1 MDRILEYR
9 IRTDDPDATVGGI
22 LSKVLK
28 QCMGLTPHEISH
40 AKFTPG
46 GLMVVRDGDQAGLYE
61 SVTVKDKVA
70 PGDTVRVMFTDD
82 TDEQEERVE
91 AVEGSID
98 ILYEDEDVVVLN
110 KPTGIV
116 SHPSHGHHKDSL
128 ANYLAGYYKRFGKSG
143 RFRVVG
149 RLDKDTSGGILFAKN
164 APAAARLFR
173 QKEEGLF
180 RKTYLAVCANP
191 PKNDETRIWNVIDD
205 PIGPIPGTLMKQ
217 QIMQPPK
224 GKSALT
230 RYICR
235 GSFNNGCVTEVEIDT
250 GRTHQIRVHLAS
262 VGHPLIGDKL
272 YGEDTESGHF
282 AHRALLHAWRMTF
295 RQPFGSE
302 IINITAPIPDDM
314 KYYL

>member
-1 MDRILEYR
+1 
-9 IRTDDPDATVGGI
+9 
-22 LSKVLK
+22 
-28 QCMGLTPHEISH
+28 
-40 AKFTPG
+40 
-46 GLMVVRDGDQAGLYE
+46 MVVRDGNQAGLYE
-61 SVTVKDKVA
+61 SVTVKDKVV
-70 PGDTVRVMFTDD
+70 PGDTVRVMFTDN

-91 AVEGSID
+91 AVEGSVD

-128 ANYLAGYYKRFGKSG
+128 ANYLAGYYKRYGKSG

-149 RLDKDTSGGILFAKN
+149 RLDKDTSGAILFAKN

-173 QKEEGLF
+173 QKEDGVF

-191 PKNDETRIWNVIDD
+191 PKNNEKRIWNVIDD

-217 QIMQPPK
+217 QIMQPPE

-235 GSFNNGCVTEVEIDT
+235 GSFDHGCVMEAEIDT

-272 YGEDTESGHF
+272 YGEELETGRF
-282 AHRALLHAWRMTF
+282 ADRALLHAWKMTF
-295 RQPFGSE
+295 RHPFGSE

-314 KYYL
+314 EKYL